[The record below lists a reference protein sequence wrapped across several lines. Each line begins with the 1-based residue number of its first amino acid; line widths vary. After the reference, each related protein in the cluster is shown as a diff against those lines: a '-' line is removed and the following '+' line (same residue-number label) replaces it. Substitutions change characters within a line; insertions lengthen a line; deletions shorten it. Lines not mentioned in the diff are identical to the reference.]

1 MDGDER
7 VQQAQAQAGTP
18 TLVSM
23 VPIGFADRSTSDS
36 SAMRLILPMMES
48 VAPNAPPSTQV
59 WTNSL
64 ARLSARSRVA
74 SSAAAALRQCGSVQV
89 WRVCGVCGV
98 GRASEVRRVVSAGC
112 SVAGGARVC
121 VAAPEGVGTRRDVRQ
136 RPGLWRPSYLNASTR
151 DAVCRAA
158 GRYSAGHLVVR
169 AARLR
174 AALIA
179 AALRCWLARSTAV
192 ACATRPARAEAAARV
207 ARVMGRRGCGLLIA
221 GCAGR
226 LSCSVV
232 GLRAAKA

>member
-1 MDGDER
+1 VPIEPDNGLNVCACIWMDGDER

-74 SSAAAALRQCGSVQV
+74 SSAAAA
-89 WRVCGVCGV
+89 
-98 GRASEVRRVVSAGC
+98 
-112 SVAGGARVC
+112 
-121 VAAPEGVGTRRDVRQ
+121 
-136 RPGLWRPSYLNASTR
+136 LNASTR